1 MDPTIS
7 MRAATA
13 SELADIVPLIDAYWH
28 FEAIDGFEAT
38 RVFAQLHRLVAEPS
52 LGRLWLA
59 RSAMG
64 GTSHPHVLNS
74 GYCTPTSSSSLVFVM
89 LT

>member
-1 MDPTIS
+1 MDPAIS
-7 MRAATA
+7 LCVATA
-13 SELADIVPLIDAYWH
+13 SDVADIVPLVGAYWH

-38 RVFAQLHRLVAEPS
+38 RVSAQLHRLVAEPS

-64 GTSHPHVLNS
+64 ST
-74 GYCTPTSSSSLVFVM
+74 C
-89 LT
+89 LTRVR